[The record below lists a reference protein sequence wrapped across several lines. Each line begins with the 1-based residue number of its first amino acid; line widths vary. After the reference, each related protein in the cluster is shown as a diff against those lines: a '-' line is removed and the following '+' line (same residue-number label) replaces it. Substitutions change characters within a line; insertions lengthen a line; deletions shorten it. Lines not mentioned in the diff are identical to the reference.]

1 MMDRRMDE
9 PFTFSRRWNLLT
21 SILLL
26 FCGYAALLYPPYC
39 LDPQDIW
46 KRYTLEPRRIQA
58 LHNQTAVLLS
68 RPCQAQFSQRKLS
81 ELYPGKV
88 PRNLSVFVEAWEPEG
103 SRYRPPFGFRGC
115 EEELRQALAVLLPVT
130 RLPSSQ
136 LPAPACRR
144 CVVVGSAGILHGSR
158 LGAYIDQHD
167 IIIRLNNGP
176 VIGFEE
182 DVGHRTS
189 IRVTY
194 PEGAPKSPQEYD
206 PSSLFALAMYKSMDL
221 TWLSSVVQKKAL
233 GLWTKLWFWQSVVEF
248 IPLCP
253 KNFRILNLEII
264 RETALEFLGY
274 PEPQDSP
281 FRINQMV
288 PTLGV
293 SAVVMAT
300 HLCDEVSLAGFG
312 YDLSRPQAPLH
323 YFETVHMDAINAQ
336 AMHNVDT
343 EKLFLAALVKAGAVN
358 DLTGGICW

>member
-1 MMDRRMDE
+1 FG
-9 PFTFSRRWNLLT
+9 PRRWNLLT

-46 KRYTLEPRRIQA
+46 KRYTLEPRRIQVQA

-167 IIIRLNNGP
+167 IIIRKNGICLKGYTI
-176 VIGFEE
+176 VNIQIKTV
-182 DVGHRTS
+182 VGISEYERMNSVQNYQSVYVFSLFLYMSIYLYTHTSVTTS
-189 IRVTY
+189 IFV
-194 PEGAPKSPQEYD
+194 PPQ
-206 PSSLFALAMYKSMDL
+206 
-221 TWLSSVVQKKAL
+221 

-358 DLTGGICW
+358 DLTGGI

>member
-167 IIIRLNNGP
+167 IIIR
-176 VIGFEE
+176 
-182 DVGHRTS
+182 
-189 IRVTY
+189 
-194 PEGAPKSPQEYD
+194 
-206 PSSLFALAMYKSMDL
+206 
-221 TWLSSVVQKKAL
+221 